1 MLKLESIVKNFNFK
15 KYLIYP
21 LFFLSLNCG
30 GDDSSNNPAQPTPTT
45 NKLPETTIIK
55 PNNNRSFNTNSV
67 TVEWSGSDSDGRI
80 IGYGIALD
88 GSVNYTTSTS
98 KTYTNLTNGGHVF
111 RVASQDDKEAYDSTP
126 AEVTFTVQTETI
138 GPSENTNPNGYAK
151 IELESSIFDVYVK
164 NLSNQPLNNIKVT
177 GDNYGNIQ
185 GFLAEDFSG
194 AYLSELYYTGSF
206 GKTGKSA
213 IQVDIF
219 LRAKSNNEIRR
230 RNLPD
235 LRNNQ
240 NLKYL
245 GTASLSDLKYF
256 YEKHDVI
263 FKNMS
268 HLEFIV
274 KATAE
279 KAFGVSLE
287 AAKAR
292 EWIINNSSSYGKI
305 VNEISSLVGQG
316 WDPDAFYFD
325 IYQHKLLKVVNH
337 YFDEDKLCTLKG
349 RVTNSNNQ
357 PIQDAGVSVDNAFL
371 FEKTDSN
378 GEYVIKSYIEVERD
392 INSVLLPGNYTV
404 TASASNYIIQTKDTN
419 IIAPKPPYYNS
430 TKLDFQLFGPIGQ
443 NKDTIIFQPK
453 SEGID
458 AYVRKNLSNNQANQ
472 NNYGNDGSL
481 YVWYQPNVSQIRSFI
496 KFDLSKM
503 PSFSQINSAVLYL
516 NGLSWHVYDSK
527 IDPATVEVKKVSSSW
542 SEQTIN
548 WNNQPSTSSSLTTKQ
563 ISSSGWY
570 GFDITSTVTNWLK
583 GTETNYGIEVMLYQE
598 SGNQQCTFHS
608 SDISGSTQPK
618 LMIIYTK

>member
-1 MLKLESIVKNFNFK
+1 MSKLESIVRSFNFK

-30 GDDSSNNPAQPTPTT
+30 SDDSSNNPIKPTPTS

-55 PNNNRSFNTNSV
+55 PNNNQSFNTNSV
-67 TVEWSGSDSDGRI
+67 TVEWSGNDSDGRI

-88 GSVNYTTSTS
+88 GVGGYVIPPS
-98 KTYTNLTNGGHVF
+98 KTYTNLTNGSHVF
-111 RVASQDDKEAYDSTP
+111 RVTSQDDKEAYDPTP
-126 AEVTFTVQTETI
+126 AQVTFTVQKEII
-138 GPSENTNPNGYAK
+138 GPSENTNSNGYAR
-151 IELESSIFDVYVK
+151 IELGSSIFDVYVK

-177 GDNYGNIQ
+177 GNNYGSIQ
-185 GFLAEDFSG
+185 GFLAEDFSYT
-194 AYLSELYYTGSF
+194 YLSELYYTGGF
-206 GKTGKSA
+206 GKIGKPA
-213 IQVDIF
+213 IHVDMF
-219 LRAKSNNEIRR
+219 LRAKNNNEIRI

-240 NLKYL
+240 NLEYL

-256 YEKHDVI
+256 YEKHDII
-263 FKNMS
+263 FKSMS

-274 KATAE
+274 KATGE

-292 EWIINNSSSYGKI
+292 EWIINNSSSYGKL
-305 VNEISSLVGQG
+305 VNEISSFVGQS

-349 RVTNSNNQ
+349 KVTNSNNQ
-357 PIQDAGVSVDNAFL
+357 PIQDAGVSIDNTFL
-371 FEKTDSN
+371 FEKTNSN
-378 GEYVIKSYIEVERD
+378 GKYVIKSYIEVERG

-404 TASASNYIIQTKDTN
+404 TGSAANYVIETKN
-419 IIAPKPPYYNS
+419 INIVAPIPPYYSS
-430 TKLDFQLFGPIGQ
+430 TKLDFQLLGPIGQ

-458 AYVRKNLSNNQANQ
+458 SHVRKNLSNNQGDQ

-481 YVWYQPNVSQIRSFI
+481 YAWYQPNVGQIRSFI

-516 NGLSWHVYDSK
+516 SGVSWHVYDSK
-527 IDPATVEVKKVSSSW
+527 LDPATVEIKKVSSSW
-542 SEQTIN
+542 SEQIIN

-570 GFDITSTVTNWLK
+570 DFNITSTVTNWLK
-583 GTETNYGIEVMLYQE
+583 GTETNYGIAVMLYQE